1 MRNVADAAGCLGV
14 TIFLVIAGRQGGP
27 RGAFHDAFFLAP
39 ILIEI
44 SDLVFA
50 VVSVPV
56 VFAITTGPFIVSTS
70 NVLAIL
76 GLRALFFVTAAVL
89 HPFHYLA

>member
-1 MRNVADAAGCLGV
+1 VVPGDQYAARQP
-14 TIFLVIAGRQGGP
+14 IFLVIAGRQGGP

-50 VVSVPV
+50 VVSPV
-56 VFAITTGPFIVSTS
+56 VFAITS

-76 GLRALFFVTAAVL
+76 GLREVFFVPAAVL